1 MTVPILTKV
10 GGVFTE
16 RLIIKFIGVDFMN
29 KTGIIF
35 DLDGTLWNTSE
46 TIVPIWNEVL
56 ESHSETDKQL
66 TVAEMNGYMGK
77 TLEQI
82 AKLMLPKL
90 DLEKAMSI
98 VYECCDVE
106 QGYLK
111 KVGGKLYDN
120 LAETL
125 KQLNEKHSL
134 YIVSNCQDGY
144 VQAFLDFHGF
154 NEIFDDFEMSG
165 RTKKS
170 KGENIKMIIERNNL
184 DKAVYVGDTQGDYEA
199 AKEAEVPFVFAEY
212 GFGSVD
218 NSEYSIKEFSE
229 LPKTVKQVFLH

>member
-1 MTVPILTKV
+1 
-10 GGVFTE
+10 
-16 RLIIKFIGVDFMN
+16 MN

-56 ESHSETDKQL
+56 KSHSETDKQL
-66 TVAEMNGYMGK
+66 TVAEMNSYMGK

-82 AKLMLPKL
+82 ARLMLPKL
-90 DLEKAMSI
+90 DLENAMTI

-106 QGYLK
+106 RDYLR

-125 KQLNEKHSL
+125 KPLKEKYSL

-184 DKAVYVGDTQGDYEA
+184 DKAVYVGDTQGDYDA
-199 AKEAEVPFVFAEY
+199 AKEASVPFVFAEY
-212 GFGSVD
+212 GFGSVE
-218 NSEYSIKEFSE
+218 NAKYFIKEFCE
-229 LPKTVKQVFLH
+229 LSSVAEQVFLTVAN

>member
-1 MTVPILTKV
+1 MS
-10 GGVFTE
+10 
-16 RLIIKFIGVDFMN
+16 

-56 ESHSETDKQL
+56 KSHSETDKQL

-82 AKLMLPKL
+82 ARLMMPKL
-90 DLEKAMSI
+90 DLAKAMSI
-98 VYECCDVE
+98 VHECCDVE
-106 QGYLK
+106 QDYLR

-120 LAETL
+120 LAGTL
-125 KQLNEKHSL
+125 KQLKEKHSL

-144 VQAFLDFHGF
+144 VQAFLDYHGF
-154 NEIFDDFEMSG
+154 NGIFDDFEMSG

-184 DKAVYVGDTQGDYEA
+184 DKAVYVGDTQGDYDA
-199 AKEAEVPFVFAEY
+199 AKEADVPFIFAEY

-218 NSEYSIKEFSE
+218 NFKYSIKEFSE
-229 LPKTVKQVFLH
+229 LPKAVTQVFSH

>member
-1 MTVPILTKV
+1 MS
-10 GGVFTE
+10 
-16 RLIIKFIGVDFMN
+16 

-56 ESHSETDKQL
+56 KSHSETDKQL
-66 TVAEMNGYMGK
+66 TVTEMNGYMGK

-82 AKLMLPKL
+82 ARLMLPKL
-90 DLEKAMSI
+90 DLENAMAI

-106 QGYLK
+106 RDYLR

-125 KQLNEKHSL
+125 KQLKEKHSL

-170 KGENIKMIIERNNL
+170 KGENIKLIIERNNL
-184 DKAVYVGDTQGDYEA
+184 DKAVYVGDTQGDYDA
-199 AKEAEVPFVFAEY
+199 AKAAGVPFVFAEY
-212 GFGSVD
+212 GFGSID
-218 NSEYSIKEFSE
+218 SFEYSIEEFYR
-229 LPKTVKQVFLH
+229 LPSVAEQVFLTVAN

>member
-1 MTVPILTKV
+1 
-10 GGVFTE
+10 
-16 RLIIKFIGVDFMN
+16 MN

-56 ESHSETDKQL
+56 KSHSETDKQL

-82 AKLMLPKL
+82 ARLMLPKL
-90 DLEKAMSI
+90 GPKKAMSI
-98 VYECCDVE
+98 VCECCDVE

-125 KQLNEKHSL
+125 KQLKEKHSL

-170 KGENIKMIIERNNL
+170 KGENIKMIIERNNI
-184 DKAVYVGDTQGDYEA
+184 DKAVYLGDTQGDYDA
-199 AKEAEVPFVFAEY
+199 AKEADVPFIFAEY

-218 NSEYSIKEFSE
+218 NFKYSIKEFSE
-229 LPKTVKQVFLH
+229 LPKAVIQVFSH

>member
-1 MTVPILTKV
+1 MS
-10 GGVFTE
+10 
-16 RLIIKFIGVDFMN
+16 

-35 DLDGTLWNTSE
+35 DLDGTLWTTSE

-56 ESHSETDKQL
+56 KSHSETDKQL

-82 AKLMLPKL
+82 ARLMLPKL
-90 DLEKAMSI
+90 DLENAMTI

-106 QGYLK
+106 QGYLR

-125 KQLNEKHSL
+125 KLLKEKYSIF
-134 YIVSNCQDGY
+134 IVSNCQDGY
-144 VQAFLDFHGF
+144 VQSFLEFHGF
-154 NEIFDDFEMSG
+154 AEIFDDFEMSG

-170 KGENIKMIIERNNL
+170 KGENIRMIIERNNL
-184 DKAVYVGDTQGDYEA
+184 DKAVYVGDTQGDCDA
-199 AKEAEVPFVFAEY
+199 AKEAGVLFVFAEY

-218 NSEYSIKEFSE
+218 NAEYSIKEFCK
-229 LPKTVKQVFLH
+229 LPSVVERVFSLL

>member
-1 MTVPILTKV
+1 
-10 GGVFTE
+10 
-16 RLIIKFIGVDFMN
+16 MN

-56 ESHSETDKQL
+56 KSHSETDKQL
-66 TVAEMNGYMGK
+66 TVAEMNSYMGK

-82 AKLMLPKL
+82 ARLMLPKL
-90 DLEKAMSI
+90 DLENAMTI

-106 QGYLK
+106 QDYLR

-125 KQLNEKHSL
+125 KQLKEKHSL

-144 VQAFLDFHGF
+144 VQAFLNFHGF

-170 KGENIKMIIERNNL
+170 KGANIRMIIERNNL
-184 DKAVYVGDTQGDYEA
+184 DKAVYVGDTQGDYDA
-199 AKEAEVPFVFAEY
+199 AKEAGVPFVFAEY
-212 GFGSVD
+212 GFGNVD
-218 NSEYSIKEFSE
+218 NFKYSIKEFSE
-229 LPKTVKQVFLH
+229 LPKAVTQVFSH

>member
-1 MTVPILTKV
+1 MS
-10 GGVFTE
+10 
-16 RLIIKFIGVDFMN
+16 

-56 ESHSETDKQL
+56 KSHRETDKQL

-82 AKLMLPKL
+82 ARLMMPKL
-90 DLEKAMSI
+90 DLAKAMSI
-98 VYECCDVE
+98 VHECCDVE
-106 QGYLK
+106 QGYLR
-111 KVGGKLYDN
+111 KVGGKLYDK
-120 LAETL
+120 LDETL
-125 KQLNEKHSL
+125 ELLKEKYSL

-144 VQAFLDFHGF
+144 VQAFLDYHGF

-165 RTKKS
+165 RTKRT
-170 KGENIKMIIERNNL
+170 KGENIRLIIERNNL
-184 DKAVYVGDTQGDYEA
+184 DKAVYVGDTQGDCDA
-199 AKEAEVPFVFAEY
+199 AKEAYVPFIFAEY

-218 NSEYSIKEFSE
+218 NFKYSIKELSE
-229 LPKTVKQVFLH
+229 LSKAVTQVFSH

>member
-1 MTVPILTKV
+1 
-10 GGVFTE
+10 
-16 RLIIKFIGVDFMN
+16 MN

-46 TIVPIWNEVL
+46 TIVPIWNKVL
-56 ESHSETDKQL
+56 KSHSETDKQL

-82 AKLMLPKL
+82 ARLMLPKL
-90 DLEKAMSI
+90 SLERAMSI

-111 KVGGKLYDN
+111 KVGGKLYGN

-125 KQLNEKHSL
+125 RQLKVKHSL

-144 VQAFLDFHGF
+144 VQAFLDYHGF

-184 DKAVYVGDTQGDYEA
+184 DKAVYVGDTQGDYDA
-199 AKEAEVPFVFAEY
+199 AKEASVPFVFAEY

-229 LPKTVKQVFLH
+229 LPKAVTQVFSH

>member
-1 MTVPILTKV
+1 MS
-10 GGVFTE
+10 
-16 RLIIKFIGVDFMN
+16 

-46 TIVPIWNEVL
+46 TIVPIWNQVL
-56 ESHSETDKQL
+56 KSHCETDKQL

-82 AKLMLPKL
+82 ARLMLPKL
-90 DLEKAMSI
+90 DLENAMTI

-106 QGYLK
+106 RDYLR

-125 KQLNEKHSL
+125 KLLKEKYSL
-134 YIVSNCQDGY
+134 FIVSNCQDGY
-144 VQAFLDFHGF
+144 VQSFLDYHGF
-154 NEIFDDFEMSG
+154 AEIFDDFEMSG

-170 KGENIKMIIERNNL
+170 KGENIRMVIERNNL
-184 DKAVYVGDTQGDYEA
+184 DKAVYVGDTQGDFDA
-199 AKEAEVPFVFAEY
+199 AKEAGVPFVFAEY

-218 NSEYSIKEFSE
+218 NAEYSIKEFCK
-229 LPKTVKQVFLH
+229 LPSVVEQIFSL

>member
-1 MTVPILTKV
+1 
-10 GGVFTE
+10 
-16 RLIIKFIGVDFMN
+16 VDYLN

-56 ESHSETDKQL
+56 KSHSETDKQL
-66 TVAEMNGYMGK
+66 TVAEMNSYMGK

-82 AKLMLPKL
+82 ARLMLPKL
-90 DLEKAMSI
+90 DLENAMTI

-106 QGYLK
+106 QDYLR

-125 KQLNEKHSL
+125 KQLKEKHSL

-144 VQAFLDFHGF
+144 VQAFLNFHGF

-170 KGENIKMIIERNNL
+170 KGANIRMIIERNNL
-184 DKAVYVGDTQGDYEA
+184 DKAVYVGDTQGDYDA
-199 AKEAEVPFVFAEY
+199 AKEAGVPFVFAEY
-212 GFGSVD
+212 GFGNVD
-218 NSEYSIKEFSE
+218 NFKYSIKEFSE
-229 LPKTVKQVFLH
+229 LPKAVTQVFSH

>member
-1 MTVPILTKV
+1 MS
-10 GGVFTE
+10 
-16 RLIIKFIGVDFMN
+16 

-56 ESHSETDKQL
+56 KSHSETDKQL
-66 TVAEMNGYMGK
+66 TVTEMNGYMGK

-82 AKLMLPKL
+82 ARLMLPKL
-90 DLEKAMSI
+90 DLANAMTI

-106 QGYLK
+106 RDYLR

-125 KQLNEKHSL
+125 NLLKEKYSL
-134 YIVSNCQDGY
+134 FIVSNCQDGY
-144 VQAFLDFHGF
+144 VQSFLEFHGF
-154 NEIFDDFEMSG
+154 AEIFDDFEMSG

-170 KGENIKMIIERNNL
+170 KGENIRMIIERNNL
-184 DKAVYVGDTQGDYEA
+184 DKTAYVGDTQGDCDA
-199 AKEAEVPFVFAEY
+199 SKEAGVPFVFAEY

-218 NSEYSIKEFSE
+218 NAEYSIKEFCE
-229 LPKTVKQVFLH
+229 LPSVVEQIFLL